1 VKLGTYSIKEI
12 ERRQKTPTAISLF
25 SGCGGA
31 ALGLMQ
37 AGFDVR
43 VFVEHDKYAC
53 QTLRRNWTD
62 ELGPRTIPEKNQKYQ
77 GVPAILQRDIT
88 TLPTKEILE
97 AARLSVGE
105 AMTLEGGF
113 PCQGFSTANNNR
125 QIDDPRNA
133 LYRECVR
140 VIKEALPQTFMLEN
154 VPGLVSM
161 ANGEIMLQIM
171 QDLASVGYDLTWDIL
186 DAADYGV
193 PQRRRRV
200 IFIGKRVDI
209 MTFDANGQKNPG
221 LHMGAAVGQLS
232 VPKWY
237 LDKYVRKSEKV
248 KAFAALPR
256 QPFYMQSGG
265 KEHMIFGREC
275 ATLIQ

>member
-1 VKLGTYSIKEI
+1 MKLGTYSIKEI
-12 ERRQKTPTAISLF
+12 DRRKKTPTAISLF

-43 VFVEHDKYAC
+43 VFVEQDKYAC

-62 ELGPRTIPEKNQKYQ
+62 ELGPRTIPKNNQKYQ

-88 TLPTKEILE
+88 TLTTKEILE
-97 AARLSVGE
+97 AAKLEVGE

-171 QDLASVGYDLTWDIL
+171 QDLAMAGYDLTWDIL

-200 IFIGKRVDI
+200 IFIGHRVDI
-209 MTFDANGQKNPG
+209 MSWDGKKNPG
-221 LHMGAAVGQLS
+221 LHMGAAAGQLS

-237 LDKYVRKSEKV
+237 LDKYVRKSDKV

-256 QPFYMQSGG
+256 EPFYTQSGG